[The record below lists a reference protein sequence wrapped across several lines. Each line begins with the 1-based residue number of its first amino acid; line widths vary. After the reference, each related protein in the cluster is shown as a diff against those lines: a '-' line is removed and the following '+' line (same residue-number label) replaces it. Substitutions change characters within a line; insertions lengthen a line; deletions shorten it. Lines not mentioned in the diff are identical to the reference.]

1 MLAKVESRAVNGVRA
16 NAVDVEIDLS
26 NGGMAAFSIVGL
38 PDTACR
44 EAIKRVA
51 AAIRNSGFRITSR
64 RVTVNLAPAN
74 LKKEGTM
81 YDLAIALGILCALGK
96 VPQALLKDK
105 VVCGE
110 LSLDG
115 SVRPIKGA
123 LVIADEVRS
132 QNKELV
138 IPGENITELA
148 DLKDIRLIPVSSLN
162 QLIYY
167 LLEGGSVKLPL
178 AKKYNV
184 KNRQNVFFD
193 YSSIKGNSHAKRALE
208 VAVSGGHNIMLI
220 GPPGVGKTLMA
231 RSLPGI
237 MEYLDE
243 EEAIETS
250 KIYSIAGLLS
260 TSGRGLIKI
269 PPFRILHHSISG
281 AGMIG
286 GGSIIKPGEIS
297 LAHNG
302 VLFLDEATEFR
313 RDVLE
318 SLRLPLEEG
327 VIRLSRANSTVIYPS
342 KFMLVAAMNPC
353 PCGYLTHPEKECNC
367 SSIQIQKY
375 LSKISGPLLDRI
387 DMHIE
392 LFPIQ
397 YEQMRSTD
405 KLEFSRDIR
414 KRVVSVRALQKDRYK
429 GRKFRL
435 NSQLPHSLVN
445 DTCKL
450 TEDANILF
458 RNAMKELFMSARAYD
473 KVLKIARTI
482 ADMRESELIE
492 EDDISEAIG
501 YRRLDTKM
509 WLGD

>member
-1 MLAKVESRAVNGVRA
+1 MLAKVESRAINGVQA
-16 NAVDVEIDLS
+16 KPVDVEVDLS
-26 NGGMAAFSIVGL
+26 NGFASFSIVGL

-51 AAIRNSGFRITSR
+51 AAIKNSGFRITKR
-64 RVTVNLAPAN
+64 HVTVNLAPAD

-96 VPQALLKDK
+96 IPQVLLKDR

-123 LVIADEVRS
+123 LVIADGLRS
-132 QNKELV
+132 QNKELI
-138 IPGENITELA
+138 IPRENIIELA
-148 DLKDIRLIPVSSLN
+148 DLKGVRLFPVSSLN
-162 QLIYY
+162 HLIYY
-167 LLEGGSVKLPL
+167 FIEGGSVELPSI
-178 AKKYNV
+178 KRYDIKD
-184 KNRQNVFFD
+184 RQTGFFD
-193 YSSIKGNSHAKRALE
+193 YSSIKGNSHAKRAME

-231 RSLPGI
+231 RSIPGI

-243 EEAIETS
+243 EQAVETS

-260 TSGRGLIKI
+260 NSGDGLIRI
-269 PPFRILHHSISG
+269 PPFRSLHHSISD

-327 VIRLSRANSTVIYPS
+327 LIRLSRANTTVTYPS

-353 PCGYLTHPEKECNC
+353 PCGYLTHPEKECSC

-392 LFPIQ
+392 LFPIE

-405 KLEFSRDIR
+405 KLESSLEIR
-414 KRVVSVRALQKDRYK
+414 ERVISVRTLQRDRYK
-429 GRKFRL
+429 GNKFHL
-435 NSQLPHSLVN
+435 NSQIPHSFVN
-445 DTCKL
+445 DVCKL
-450 TEDANILF
+450 TTPASMLF
-458 RNAMKELFMSARAYD
+458 KSAMKELFMSARAYD

-482 ADMRESELIE
+482 ADMRASEFIE

-501 YRRLDTKM
+501 YRRLDTKI
-509 WLGD
+509 WLGN